1 MQRIAPGGRCAQLKA
16 SAVAEI
22 RYLADLARA
31 WADGR
36 PGSVPPPADLDR
48 DRFLR
53 RLAGLPAA
61 PALAAYLDLAALPA
75 ADRERFRRALGFARQ
90 RTTLLLLELERILP
104 AFADAGC
111 RPVALKGAGLALGNY
126 LRPEDRWFIDLDLLV
141 TREELPQAYNAL
153 ERVGYRFHDTARSSR
168 YYEEHHF
175 HRILRNAQGIFL
187 EVHWAVTLPA
197 SVYTFDLEALR
208 RDAVERPLGRTTV
221 RTPSARD
228 QILHGVLQ
236 SIAGGYSDLRRILDL
251 HLLDAA
257 LGDRMQLAAYATHH
271 NLATGLWLQ
280 YRLREELMDVAM
292 PREIVDR
299 CAPPPRVGRLLANLD
314 IAGGCLTER
323 VRHQEGYDNL
333 VHWLCVP
340 AGARAREVRRFL
352 HPDVGGLLEAGFP
365 SSAVHDPWRRLR
377 LSLHRLSVGA
387 RILGYLGRAAAG

>member
-1 MQRIAPGGRCAQLKA
+1 MCAVESVRGSRDPLP
-16 SAVAEI
+16 
-22 RYLADLARA
+22 
-31 WADGR
+31 GR
-36 PGSVPPPADLDR
+36 PGPRLG
-48 DRFLR
+48 R
-53 RLAGLPAA
+53 RPSRVRAAARGPGPRPLPAPA
-61 PALAAYLDLAALPA
+61 CRAARGAALAAYLDLAALPA

-90 RTTLLLLELERILP
+90 RTTLLLLELELILP

-187 EVHWAVTLPA
+187 EVHWPATLPA

-208 RDAVERPLGRTTV
+208 RDAVERPLVRTTV

-251 HLLDAA
+251 QLLDAA

-299 CAPPPRVGRLLANLD
+299 CAPPPLRRPPPARPGYRRRLSHRARAPPGRLRQSRALAL
-314 IAGGCLTER
+314 
-323 VRHQEGYDNL
+323 
-333 VHWLCVP
+333 
-340 AGARAREVRRFL
+340 RARRR
-352 HPDVGGLLEAGFP
+352 PRP
-365 SSAVHDPWRRLR
+365 
-377 LSLHRLSVGA
+377 
-387 RILGYLGRAAAG
+387 